1 MDADCVETSCRPS
14 RGGILKTAC
23 VPRASLR
30 SPWATHLA
38 PLRGAFPLYAEH
50 VRQLGGES
58 PLLNLMEVKS

>member
-1 MDADCVETSCRPS
+1 MDADSVETSCRPS

-38 PLRGAFPLYAEH
+38 PLQGAFPLH
-50 VRQLGGES
+50 GGTVRANTQTE
-58 PLLNLMEVKS
+58 M